1 LIGIDII
8 EIERI
13 RAATEQ
19 LGARFLRRVYTTQE
33 LSLYASSPSSL
44 AAHFA
49 AKESVMKALGG
60 ELFNWREIEVL
71 SLSSGQPVV
80 NLSGQA
86 RKRAKELG
94 LASLEVSLSHTK
106 EYAIAVA
113 IGIKN

>member
-8 EIERI
+8 EIDRI
-13 RAATEQ
+13 RTATEQ

-86 RKRAKELG
+86 RKRAGELG